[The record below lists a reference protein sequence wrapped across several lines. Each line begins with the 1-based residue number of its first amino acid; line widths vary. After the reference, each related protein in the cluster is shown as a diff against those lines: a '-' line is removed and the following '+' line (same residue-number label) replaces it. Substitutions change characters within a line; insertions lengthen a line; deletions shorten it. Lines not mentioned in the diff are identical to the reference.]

1 MSYGSTRTVSR
12 VRFFTKYGSEQLLI
26 DFKDGR
32 SLRLHRGQIAEI
44 LGGVELSVEESYD
57 ILYIASVKSEN
68 YTVPEDAAVV
78 DAIIE
83 ELRDYLSGVL
93 YRQKLQN
100 VQFYTRSRYHDIYL
114 TMSGGGKIRLRKG
127 QMLEVLKRCI
137 LSGEQLEAVLDMG
150 YQRVRSYRNEEDYD
164 AAMLLFAEYHVAYD
178 CLKAA

>member
-12 VRFFTKYGSEQLLI
+12 VRFFTRYGSEQLVI

-44 LGGVELSVEESYD
+44 LDGVELSIEESYD
-57 ILYIASVKSEN
+57 ILYLASLKTES
-68 YTVPEDAAVV
+68 YTVPDDVAMAG
-78 DAIIE
+78 AIIE
-83 ELRDYLSGVL
+83 ELRGYLSGVL
-93 YRQKLQN
+93 YQQKLQN
-100 VQFYTRSRYHDIYL
+100 VQFYTRSRYHDMYL

-150 YQRVRSYRNEEDYD
+150 YHRVRSYRNEEDYD
-164 AAMLLFAEYHVAYD
+164 AAMLLFSEYHIAYD
-178 CLKAA
+178 QLKAA